1 MMKAMINNKV
11 EEIKDMVVYEEYTT
25 ISGEQVK
32 LYEVTVP
39 SWGHDK
45 KTIINANDLIQEVVA
60 PVDEVVMHEVLA
72 KDLIK
77 LIDAEFG
84 VDADTSI
91 DMYGDVTWV
100 YVEGMQYQVNI
111 CIDEDGYALDTINLD
126 RKDSYSDD
134 EDFYK
139 NQTSRKTVKGVMNY
153 IKRFI
158 G

>member
-1 MMKAMINNKV
+1 
-11 EEIKDMVVYEEYTT
+11 
-25 ISGEQVK
+25 
-32 LYEVTVP
+32 
-39 SWGHDK
+39 
-45 KTIINANDLIQEVVA
+45 
-60 PVDEVVMHEVLA
+60 MHEVLA